1 MSSDSYHVADEVQSR
16 SFEWALLRR
25 LLLLL
30 LPYKKAVGFSIFLLL
45 IASCLSNASPLLMM
59 HAVDK
64 YINAPVGDDPA
75 LIKETISGLLNM
87 TLMLAG
93 IVFLEALIRC
103 VQLLIVTWVG
113 QRTMYEM
120 RMALFRHIQEL
131 PLSFLD
137 RNPVGRLMSRV
148 TSDVD
153 KIQQS
158 IVMGVVQ
165 GLSGMLTI
173 IAVLIFM
180 FYVNWELAAIS
191 LLPLPFIFITSWIF
205 RKYAS
210 QSFLEIRRK
219 IAGISAFM
227 QETMGGIHLVQLL
240 DRQRAVFGEYDQRNA
255 SHRDEWLTQVRNFAL
270 YFPAIE
276 FFSGLSAALIL
287 LYVGNQVLG
296 LGSEVTGIASF
307 GTLVGYVY
315 WTERLYVPI
324 RGLAD
329 RYNTLLEAL
338 ASSERVFELMDTE
351 PEIVDPPVPVE
362 PHKLRGEVQFD
373 RVWFS
378 YGVGAGSVLAES
390 EHPDA
395 EAEDGSRWVLRDV
408 SFTIAPGERVAVV
421 GHTGAGK
428 TTLINMLGR
437 FYDPQR
443 GVVRIDGVD
452 VREYRQHAMR
462 QHIGIVLQNVFLFND
477 TVENNIRLGDASLS
491 EAWVRECAEQV
502 HAAPFIERLQGGY
515 NYRVG
520 ERGANLSSGQRQLI
534 AFARTLAH
542 QPEILV
548 LDEATSNIDTET
560 EALIQD
566 AMQTLMRGRTSLVIA
581 HRLSTIRNAD
591 RILVM
596 HHGEIRESGTHDE
609 LLQHGGLY
617 KTLYKLQFSGLDG

>member
-1 MSSDSYHVADEVQSR
+1 
-16 SFEWALLRR
+16 LLR
-25 LLLLL
+25 LLL
-30 LPYKKAVGFSIFLLL
+30 PHKRWMGVAIFLLL

-59 HAVDK
+59 YAVDT
-64 YINAPVGDDPA
+64 YINAPKAEDPA
-75 LIKETISGLLNM
+75 AMSATISGLMQM
-87 TLMLAG
+87 TFLLAAIVFGEAIIRSVQLML
-93 IVFLEALIRC
+93 
-103 VQLLIVTWVG
+103 VTWVG

-120 RMALFRHIQEL
+120 RMELFRHIQDL

-158 IVMGVVQ
+158 IVMGIVQ

-173 IAVLIFM
+173 VAVLIFM
-180 FYVNWELAAIS
+180 FYVNWQLAFVA
-191 LLPLPFIFITSWIF
+191 LLPLPFIFLTSWIF
-205 RKYAS
+205 RKFAS

-219 IAGISAFM
+219 IAIISAYM
-227 QETMGGIHLVQLL
+227 QETMGGIHLVQIL
-240 DRQRAVFGEYDQRNA
+240 DRQSAVFQEYETRNA
-255 SHRDEWLTQVRNFAL
+255 DHRDEWLRQVRNFAF

-276 FFSGLSAALIL
+276 FFSGLSTALIL
-287 LYVGNQVLG
+287 LYVGLQVLG
-296 LGSEVTGIASF
+296 TGAEVTGLASF

-329 RYNTLLEAL
+329 RYNMLLEAL
-338 ASSERVFELMDTE
+338 ASSERVFELMDT
-351 PEIVDPPVPVE
+351 PSDITDKSTALDPAA
-362 PHKLRGEVQFD
+362 LRGEVEFD
-373 RVWFS
+373 GVWFS
-378 YGVGAGSVLAES
+378 YGTASSGSVLAES

-408 SFTIAPGERVAVV
+408 SFRVASGERVAIV

-428 TTLINMLGR
+428 TTIINMLGR

-443 GVVRIDGVD
+443 GAVRIDGVD
-452 VREYRQHAMR
+452 VRDYQQEKMR
-462 QHIGIVLQNVFLFND
+462 QHIGIVLQSVFLFNASIAD
-477 TVENNIRLGDASLS
+477 NIRLGNADMSID
-491 EAWVRECAEQV
+491 WVRECAERV
-502 HAAPFIERLQGGY
+502 HAAKFIERMPGGY
-515 NYRVG
+515 DYKVG
-520 ERGANLSSGQRQLI
+520 ERGANLSAGQRQLI

-542 QPEILV
+542 GPEILV

-566 AMQTLMRGRTSLVIA
+566 AMQTLMNGRTSIVIA
-581 HRLSTIRNAD
+581 HRLSTIRTAD

-596 HHGEIRESGTHDE
+596 HHGEIRESGTHEE
-609 LLQHGGLY
+609 LLQQGGLY
-617 KTLYKLQFSGLDG
+617 KTLYELQFSGLDA

>member
-1 MSSDSYHVADEVQSR
+1 MSADSYHVADEVQSR
-16 SFEWALLRR
+16 AFNWDLMRR

-30 LPYKKAVGFSIFLLL
+30 LPYKKLMGVSIILLI

-64 YINAPVGDDPA
+64 YINAPASDDPA
-75 LIKETISGLLNM
+75 QKAEIISGLLNM
-87 TLMLAG
+87 TLLLSL
-93 IVFLEALIRC
+93 IIFLEAIIRS
-103 VQLLIVTWVG
+103 VQLIIVTWVG
-113 QRTMYEM
+113 QRTMFEM
-120 RMALFRHIQEL
+120 RMDLFRHLQEL

-180 FYVNWELAAIS
+180 FYVNWQLAAIA
-191 LLPLPFIFITSWIF
+191 LLPLPFIFLTSWVF
-205 RKYAS
+205 RKFAS
-210 QSFLEIRRK
+210 KSFLEIRRK

-227 QETMGGIHLVQLL
+227 QETMGGIHLVQIL
-240 DRQRAVFGEYDQRNA
+240 DRQRAVFADYDRKNA
-255 SHRDEWLTQVRNFAL
+255 DHRDEWLMQVRNFAI

-276 FFSGLSAALIL
+276 FFSGLSTALIL

-338 ASSERVFELMDTE
+338 ASSERVFELMDTR
-351 PEIVDPPVPVE
+351 PEIVDPPVPVAPE
-362 PHKLRGEVQFD
+362 KLRGEVQFD

-408 SFTIAPGERVAVV
+408 NFTIAPGERVAVV

-452 VREYRQHAMR
+452 VRDYAQNAMR

-477 TVENNIRLGDASLS
+477 SVENNIRLGDASLS
-491 EAWVRECAEQV
+491 LDWVRECAEKV
-502 HAAPFIERLQGGY
+502 HAAPFIGRLPGGY
-515 NYRVG
+515 DYRVG

-566 AMQTLMRGRTSLVIA
+566 AMLTLMQGRTSLVIA

-596 HHGEIRESGTHDE
+596 HHGEVRESGSHDE
-609 LLQHGGLY
+609 LLRQGGLY
-617 KTLYKLQFSGLDG
+617 KTLYELQFSGLDS